1 MSCIEL
7 ERFHEFPIGRLL
19 ANPHTYL
26 QRNTLHSRSSQ
37 VTSRWSASV
46 ENIYPFRAPLN
57 FRRKYVQNKI
67 WFFSLCLL
75 LAGCSG
81 TGTKSLGSGS
91 GQPGSGGQPVP
102 ATLSGLSVTPNATSI
117 AATSTVTLHAM
128 GSYSDGSSKDLS
140 STATWTSSNSSVATV
155 STSGLVTGVASG
167 AATIT
172 AQSGTFTSSAAIT
185 VSGGTSVTLTAIAI
199 SPASPSVPINTTQQ
213 LTATGSY
220 SDGSSRDL
228 TSLVIWSSSAIA
240 NATVDAAGLV
250 SGVAAG
256 TATITATLGSVSKS
270 TSVTVTAPTLT
281 SISVTPDDLT
291 LAIGIN
297 QQFTASANYSDGSV
311 QDLVGGVTWTSS
323 TTSVATVDN
332 NGLAAILAA
341 GATTITATVGSFTD
355 STTITVVPA
364 QLTSLTISP
373 ATVSIAAGTQQQFT
387 ATGNFDDGST
397 QVLTSLQWSSSA
409 TSILTIDANGLGLGL
424 APGTS
429 TVTATSGS
437 IAATASVTVTSATLV
452 SLQIAPSNSS
462 MPAGAVKQF
471 SAVGTF
477 SDNSTQDLSQSV
489 LWTTSNPAV
498 ATINNVGSVNSLITG
513 STTITAASGAVSSST
528 TLTISTVKLV
538 SITISP
544 ANSRVE
550 AHTSLL
556 FTATGVYSDGSTSA
570 LPSVSWHSSKPQ
582 FANMRSSG
590 ILHAKKAGSLTLSAT
605 SSGITGSTTVTIGTG
620 TLVSVAITPANSSVA
635 AASTQQLTATG
646 TFSDGTTQD
655 VTINSHWSSTV
666 PTVAT
671 IANAPVHAGLATTF
685 AAGTT
690 TIGVNHSGITA
701 TTNLSAS
708 AN

>member
-1 MSCIEL
+1 M
-7 ERFHEFPIGRLL
+7 RH
-19 ANPHTYL
+19 
-26 QRNTLHSRSSQ
+26 
-37 VTSRWSASV
+37 
-46 ENIYPFRAPLN
+46 
-57 FRRKYVQNKI
+57 KI
-67 WFFSLCLL
+67 WIPLFCLL

-81 TGTKSLGSGS
+81 VGTKSLSSGS
-91 GQPGSGGQPVP
+91 GQPGSGGQPVS
-102 ATLSGLSVTPNATSI
+102 ASLTGLSVTPNAASI

-128 GSYSDGSSKDLS
+128 GSYSDGTSKDLS
-140 STATWTSSNSSVATV
+140 SSATWTSSDSKIAAV
-155 STSGLVTGVASG
+155 STVGVVTGVASG
-167 AATIT
+167 AATI
-172 AQSGTFTSSAAIT
+172 AAKSGAFTSSAAIT
-185 VSGGTSVTLTAIAI
+185 VTGGPSPTLTSIAI
-199 SPASPSVPINTTQQ
+199 SPASPSIPINTTQQ

-220 SDGSSRDL
+220 SDGSNRDL
-228 TSLVIWSSSAIA
+228 TNLVAWSSSTIA

-256 TATITATLGSVSKS
+256 TATITATLGSVSKA
-270 TSVTVTAPTLT
+270 TSVTVTAPTIT

-297 QQFTASANYSDGSV
+297 QQFIASANYSDGTV

-323 TTSVATVDN
+323 TTSVATIDN
-332 NGLAAILAA
+332 NGLAVILAA

-364 QLTSLTISP
+364 QLTSITISP
-373 ATVSIAAGTQQQFT
+373 ATVSIAAGTEQQFT

-409 TSILTIDANGLGLGL
+409 TSVLTVDANGLGLGV

-437 IAATASVTVTSATLV
+437 IAATASVTVTNATLV
-452 SLQIAPSNSS
+452 SLQIAPNNSS

-471 SAVGTF
+471 SAIGTF
-477 SDNSTQDLSQSV
+477 SDNSTQDLTQSV
-489 LWTTSNPAV
+489 LWTTSNPTV
-498 ATINNVGSVNSLITG
+498 ATINNVGTVNSLITG
-513 STTITAASGAVSSST
+513 STTITATSGAVSRST
-528 TLTISTVKLV
+528 TLTVSTVKLV

-550 AHTSLL
+550 VHTSLL
-556 FTATGVYSDGSTSA
+556 FTATGVYSDGSTSTLA
-570 LPSVSWHSSKPQ
+570 SVSWHSSKPQ
-582 FANMRSSG
+582 FANMRSTG
-590 ILHAKKAGSLTLSAT
+590 ILHAKKAGTLTLSAT
-605 SSGITGSTTVTIGTG
+605 SSGVTGSTTVTIGTG

-635 AASTQQLTATG
+635 AGSTQQLTATG

-671 IANAPVHAGLATTF
+671 IANAPIHAGLATTF

-690 TIGVNHSGITA
+690 AIGVNHSGITA
-701 TTNLSAS
+701 TTNLSA
-708 AN
+708 N

>member
-1 MSCIEL
+1 VRHKI
-7 ERFHEFPIGRLL
+7 
-19 ANPHTYL
+19 YL
-26 QRNTLHSRSSQ
+26 
-37 VTSRWSASV
+37 
-46 ENIYPFRAPLN
+46 
-57 FRRKYVQNKI
+57 
-67 WFFSLCLL
+67 FSLCLL

-81 TGTKSLGSGS
+81 TGTKSLSSGS

-140 STATWTSSNSSVATV
+140 SSATWTSSNSNVATV
-155 STSGLVTGVASG
+155 STSGVVTGVASG
-167 AATIT
+167 AASIT
-172 AQSGTFTSSAAIT
+172 AKSGTFTNSAAIT
-185 VSGGTSVTLTAIAI
+185 VSGGSSVTLTAIAI
-199 SPASPSVPINTTQQ
+199 SPAGPTIPINTSQQ

-220 SDGSSRDL
+220 SDASSRDL
-228 TSLVIWSSSAIA
+228 TSLVTWSSSTIA

-250 SGVAAG
+250 SGIGAG

-270 TSVTVTAPTLT
+270 TSVTVTAPTIT

-297 QQFTASANYSDGSV
+297 QQFTASANYSDGSA

-323 TTSVATVDN
+323 TTSVATIDN

-341 GATTITATVGSFTD
+341 GATTITATVGSFSD
-355 STTITVVPA
+355 SATITVVPA
-364 QLTSLTISP
+364 HLTSLTISP

-397 QVLTSLQWSSSA
+397 QVLTSLQWSSST
-409 TSILTIDANGLGLGL
+409 TSILTIDADGLGLGV

-452 SLQIAPSNSS
+452 SLQIAPSNAS

-471 SAVGTF
+471 SAIGSF
-477 SDNSTQDLSQSV
+477 SDNSTQDLTQSV

-498 ATINNVGSVNSLITG
+498 ATINNVGIVNSLITG
-513 STTITAASGAVSSST
+513 STTITATSGTVSRST

-544 ANSRVE
+544 ANARVE
-550 AHTSLL
+550 KHTSLL

-582 FANMRSSG
+582 FANMRSTG
-590 ILHAKKAGSLTLSAT
+590 ILHAKKAGTLTLSAA
-605 SSGITGSTTVTIGTG
+605 SSGVTGSTTVTVGTG
-620 TLVSVAITPANSSVA
+620 TLISVAITPANSSVA
-635 AASTQQLTATG
+635 AGSTQQLTATG
-646 TFSDGTTQD
+646 TFSDGTAQD

-671 IANAPVHAGLATTF
+671 IANAPVRAGLATTF
-685 AAGTT
+685 ATGTT

-701 TTNLSAS
+701 TTNLSA
-708 AN
+708 N